1 MHFESNTTVSDVTR
15 LVREQFPTAGS
26 LNLRFGDC
34 GIRVT
39 ANQPDIL
46 RELSV
51 YFSPFVTSVPGADVM
66 ISVHQGQIPGFEG
79 AFTIKQP
86 DPGKTKIKE
95 AYLDL
100 ADGRVVHKRLTGM
113 LFVFGEGRNVAVGPC
128 LDNLN
133 QVVNFINNRYIEWEL
148 CRGYL
153 LGHAA
158 AVIWKGQGIAIAGF
172 SGAGKSTLSLHLM
185 SRGTDF
191 VSNDRLMINL
201 KDGCLEMKG
210 VAKLPR
216 INPGTILNNPDIQDI
231 LSESE
236 KQMFSSL
243 PPEELWQL
251 EHKFDV
257 PIEDCFENSRFLLKS
272 SMKMLAILNWRRSDE
287 PLTFQTVNLEE
298 RRDLLPAF
306 MKAVGLFFMPH
317 SDCRK
322 NDAEEADYIS
332 MLQHC
337 QVIEFSG
344 GVDFDKAAD
353 ACLSLVEHG
362 SLNAAAD

>member
-1 MHFESNTTVSDVTR
+1 MHFFRDSTIIEVSDAIR
-15 LVREQFPTAGS
+15 DHFPTS
-26 LNLRFGDC
+26 VYLNLRFGDC
-34 GIRVT
+34 NIRVN
-39 ANQPDIL
+39 ANHPEII

-51 YFSPFVTSVPGADVM
+51 YFSPFVTSAVNHQIV
-66 ISVHQGQIPGFEG
+66 ITVHQGAAPSFEG
-79 AFTIKQP
+79 AYTVKQP

-95 AYLDL
+95 EFIDL
-100 ADGRVVHKRLTGM
+100 QDGRVVNKRLTGM
-113 LFVFGEGRNVAVGPC
+113 LFAFGRGRNIAVGPC
-128 LDNLN
+128 LENLN

-148 CRGYL
+148 CRGSL

-158 AVIWKGQGIAIAGF
+158 AVVWKGRGIAIAGF

-191 VSNDRLMINL
+191 VSNDRLMVNL
-201 KDGCLEMKG
+201 AAGGLEMKG

-216 INPGTILNNPDIQDI
+216 INPGTILNNKDILGI

-243 PPEELWQL
+243 PQEELWQL

-257 PIEDCFENSRFLLKS
+257 PIEACFNQSRFLLQAPLQ
-272 SMKMLAILNWRRSDE
+272 MLAILNWKRVEGPMRVE
-287 PLTFQTVNLEE
+287 RVNLGE

-306 MKAVGLFFMPH
+306 MKSTGLFFWPH
-317 SDCRK
+317 TECRVRS
-322 NDAEEADYIS
+322 AEEQDYIE

-337 QVIEFSG
+337 RVVEFSG
-344 GVDFDKAAD
+344 AVDFDRAAD
-353 ACLSLVEHG
+353 ACLTMIENG
-362 SLNAAAD
+362 KRDAAAD